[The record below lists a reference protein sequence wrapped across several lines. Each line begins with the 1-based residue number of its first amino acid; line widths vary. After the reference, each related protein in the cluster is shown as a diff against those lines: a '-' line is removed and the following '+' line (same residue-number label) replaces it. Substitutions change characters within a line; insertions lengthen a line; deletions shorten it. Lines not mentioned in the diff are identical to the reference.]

1 MKNVMIRVLTFAVL
15 LSAWNISF
23 ADSNFPDRK
32 AYIVNACPYVELSE
46 FSFENRYSDRA
57 SRFFQNLSWKNVGE
71 QPIVAFEIV
80 ILKYDPFNR
89 RQIGTKWT
97 VTGVDSANWSPL
109 APGESGKDGTLS
121 YGDEEVFTSI
131 AYVRHARLADGTIWS
146 ADDTDLAAKLRGL
159 GTGIKEFGDVK
170 PDAKQKQP

>member
-1 MKNVMIRVLTFAVL
+1 MKSFLFRSIIFVVL
-15 LSAWNISF
+15 LSACNISF

-32 AYIVNACPYVELSE
+32 ALVLNTCPFVELSE
-46 FSFENRYSDRA
+46 FSFANRYSDR
-57 SRFFQNLSWKNVGE
+57 STRFLQNLSWKNVGE

-97 VTGVDSANWSPL
+97 VTGVDSANWRPL
-109 APGESGKDGTLS
+109 AVGEIGKDGTLS

-146 ADDTDLAAKLRGL
+146 VDDAELSAKLRGL
-159 GTGIKEFGDVK
+159 GTGISDFGDVK
-170 PDAKQKQP
+170 PDPKPKQL